1 MSMDSDDTIRL
12 LRESVDAFA
21 RQNAGAPRLR
31 QAIENQPFQHAWGA
45 MAQAGWI
52 GLHLDAG
59 QGGAGLD
66 AAALAVVCEGLGQ
79 SLAPE
84 PYAACSVFALS
95 VLASTPASPARDRL
109 VEEAIAG
116 TSIVTFAG
124 APVARSSAALVAETS
139 GLRLSGEVRF
149 VPAAGVAD
157 IFLVPAIAP
166 AGPVLLCLGKD
177 QLAGRITLERAVGTM
192 PLGRLSLDGLMV
204 APGGKLADAGQ
215 WSDAEALP
223 LARLATAA
231 MLLGTARGALEMTLA
246 YDKQRVQFGKPIA
259 SFQAIQHRLV
269 DMWMQ
274 VQLSKASINNVIKK
288 LPAGGTAAAQAV
300 YAAKARCA
308 DAASLVTREAVHLHG
323 AMGFTDECDVGLYL
337 KQAVEHGTFLGR
349 ADEMRM
355 AFIATEQ
362 TAAAA
367 E

>member
-1 MSMDSDDTIRL
+1 MDADDTLRL

-21 RQNAGAPRLR
+21 KQNPGAPRLR
-31 QAIENQPFQHAWGA
+31 QAIENQPFQHAWRA
-45 MAQAGWI
+45 MAEAGWI
-52 GLHLDAG
+52 GLHLDADA
-59 QGGAGLD
+59 GGAGLD

-84 PYAACSVFALS
+84 PYAACAVFALS
-95 VLASTPASPARDRL
+95 VLASAPATAARAKL
-109 VEEAIAG
+109 LGEAIAG
-116 TSIVTFAG
+116 NSIVTFAG
-124 APVARSSAALVAETS
+124 GPVARSTAALVAGTS
-139 GLRLSGEVRF
+139 DLRLAGEVRF

-157 IFLVPAIAP
+157 LFLVPAAAP
-166 AGPVLLCLGKD
+166 AGPVLLCLGRQ
-177 QLAGRITLERAVGTM
+177 QLEGRITLERAAGTM
-192 PLGRLSLDGLMV
+192 PLGRTNLDGLV
-204 APGGKLADAGQ
+204 LAPTSKIADAGQ
-215 WSDAEALP
+215 WTDAPALP

-231 MLLGTARGALEMTLA
+231 TLLGTARGALDMTIA
-246 YDKQRVQFGKPIA
+246 YDRQRVQFGKPIA

-269 DMWMQ
+269 DMWIQ
-274 VQLSKASINNVIKK
+274 VQLSEAAIHNATKK
-288 LPAGGTAAAQAV
+288 LAEGGVAAAQAV

-337 KQAVEHGTFLGR
+337 KQAVENGTFLGR

-362 TAAAA
+362 SAAAA